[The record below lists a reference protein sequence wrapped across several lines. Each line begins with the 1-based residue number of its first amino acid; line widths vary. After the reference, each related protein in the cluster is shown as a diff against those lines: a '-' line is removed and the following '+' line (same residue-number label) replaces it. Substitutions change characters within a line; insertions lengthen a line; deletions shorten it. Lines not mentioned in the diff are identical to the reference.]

1 MVVNRPVS
9 TLKHARQYQPVTDA
23 DLARAR
29 LDAVFRQKL
38 LTDSLDRLLA
48 ELSRLRSDPSSINK
62 ARALQMREGAQLAVK
77 LADLLHGLAP
87 DTDGTAG
94 RGPA

>member
-1 MVVNRPVS
+1 MS
-9 TLKHARQYQPVTDA
+9 ARKPMREYQPVTDA

-29 LDAVFRQKL
+29 HDAAFRQKM

-48 ELSRLRSDPSSINK
+48 ELSRLRGDPSSINK

-77 LADLLHGLAP
+77 LADLLHTLAP
-87 DTDGTAG
+87 DGDGPPKPP
-94 RGPA
+94 PA